1 VTAIASKKSVK
12 LIDLISTR
20 MLGQYGFLA
29 KVFSIFE
36 LCKASVDVVASSD
49 VSVSMTLD
57 PKTASSVD
65 MDRLMTSLESIA
77 QVRVLEERAI
87 VSLICNLDRSS
98 EIMSIAFKVMEEI
111 GVTVEMLSQG
121 ASKVNISLV
130 VQMKDRERVIKALH
144 KRFFEEPNRI

>member
-1 VTAIASKKSVK
+1 
-12 LIDLISTR
+12 
-20 MLGQYGFLA
+20 
-29 KVFSIFE
+29 
-36 LCKASVDVVASSD
+36 
-49 VSVSMTLD
+49 
-57 PKTASSVD
+57 
-65 MDRLMTSLESIA
+65 LESIA

>member
-1 VTAIASKKSVK
+1 MNAS
-12 LIDLISTR
+12 
-20 MLGQYGFLA
+20 
-29 KVFSIFE
+29 
-36 LCKASVDVVASSD
+36 LCIQ
-49 VSVSMTLD
+49 
-57 PKTASSVD
+57 
-65 MDRLMTSLESIA
+65 TSLESIA

-111 GVTVEMLSQG
+111 GCVQNTCYCIILMPSLSHSPSLLSRRYCCTRVTVEMLSQG